1 MENRE
6 NYFSAASIGLTEIDF
21 TKIVSVFERFPVLEK
36 VVLYGSR
43 AKGNYRQYSDI
54 DIVIE
59 GNGVNLKT
67 QQEIELAIDD
77 LYLPYNLDIS
87 IWSKI
92 SNPELLANI
101 SRVGIEIYKN
111 NSFSQKS

>member
-6 NYFSAASIGLTEIDF
+6 NYFSAASIGLTETDF
-21 TKIVSVFERFPVLEK
+21 TKILSVFERFSVLEK

-59 GNGVNLKT
+59 GNGLNLKT

-77 LYLPYNLDIS
+77 LYLPYNFDIS
-87 IWSKI
+87 IRSKI
-92 SNPELLANI
+92 SNPDLLAHV

-111 NSFSQKS
+111 NTFPQKS